1 MGKFSISSFL
11 SQNWMLILIFV
22 FGIVSLGL
30 YSQSKFYAAPLT
42 SGMGNRRDVSEE
54 SQESAQSGS
63 VEPSQPLGTNED
75 YAKVQG
81 ITTSTSGLS
90 PSCTSV
96 SSLEP
101 SELLPKDQN
110 SEWAKLNP
118 TGQGELGE
126 VNLLKAGHHAGI
138 NTVAGQA
145 MRNSNLQL
153 RSDPPIARTNVGPFL
168 NSTIEPDTH
177 RLQFEI
183 GSAI

>member
-11 SQNWMLILIFV
+11 SEQWLLILIFV

-30 YSQSKFYAAPLT
+30 YSQSKFANI
-42 SGMGNRRDVSEE
+42 SGMESGRTP
-54 SQESAQSGS
+54 SQEDVVKET

-90 PSCTSV
+90 PSCATV

-101 SELLPKDQN
+101 SELLPTDQN

-118 TGQGELGE
+118 TGQGELSDI
-126 VNLLKAGHHAGI
+126 NLLKAGHHAGI
-138 NTVAGQA
+138 NTIAGQS
-145 MRNSNLQL
+145 MRNSNLQI
-153 RSDPPIARTNVGPFL
+153 RSDPPIAKSNVGPFL

-183 GSAI
+183 GSTI

>member
-11 SQNWMLILIFV
+11 SEQWLLILIFV

-30 YSQSKFYAAPLT
+30 YSQSKFSNI
-42 SGMGNRRDVSEE
+42 SGMETKRNLVEE
-54 SQESAQSGS
+54 DAPK

-90 PSCTSV
+90 PSCTTV

-101 SELLPKDQN
+101 SELLPSDQN

-118 TGQGELGE
+118 TGQGELSDI
-126 VNLLKAGHHAGI
+126 NLLKAGHHSGI

-153 RSDPPIARTNVGPFL
+153 RSDPPIAKSNTGPFL

-183 GSAI
+183 GSTI